1 MEKSANVRMRLAL
14 NRLTQAW
21 LGEMLRER
29 DVNACASEI
38 SKALNGEQN
47 TPKAKKIVETA
58 ETILDEYE
66 RK

>member
-29 DVNACASEI
+29 GVPACASEI

-58 ETILDEYE
+58 EAILDEYE